1 MFTAGGAS
9 VVAGGMVA
17 AVTGP
22 THWSHGSWVAA
33 FLVLVAGVAQLAIG
47 AGQAHLAQGPSSV
60 TFVTAQCLMW
70 NTGCAL
76 VIAGTLVS
84 NPATV
89 SAGTAPM
96 VAAIVMAVVAS
107 RRGSPGQRST
117 DLLGLYRLLL
127 VVALASMPIG
137 VALAWARH

>member
-1 MFTAGGAS
+1 LFTAGGAS

-22 THWSHGSWVAA
+22 TRWSNGSWVAA

-47 AGQAHLAQGPSSV
+47 AGQAHLARRPPSV
-60 TFVTAQCLMW
+60 TFVTGQCLMW

-84 NPATV
+84 SPVTV

-96 VAAIVMAVVAS
+96 AGAIAMAVVAS
-107 RRGSPGQRST
+107 RGSWRGQRT
-117 DLLGLYRLLL
+117 ADLLWYRLLL
-127 VVALASMPIG
+127 LIVLASMPIG